1 MGILD
6 FKTARAKKYAPIDA
20 PVIADLDA
28 ILADP
33 VYFKWDGKNHAIK
46 PMSTKQYLR
55 VLDKYSDLFSM
66 NKAESK
72 PTEEELQN
80 GFGDLFSMCID
91 TIGRKE
97 VARMTPVQ
105 VGAIMQ
111 LIIEAITGKAQADT
125 VKKKVK
131 N

>member
-1 MGILD
+1 M
-6 FKTARAKKYAPIDA
+6 ARAKKYAPVDA

-28 ILADP
+28 ILAEP

-46 PMSTKQYLR
+46 PMATKQYLK

-66 NKAESK
+66 NKAEAK
-72 PTEEELQN
+72 PTEQELIN

-91 TIGRKE
+91 TIGRAE
-97 VARMTPVQ
+97 VAQMSPVQ

-111 LIIEAITGKAQADT
+111 LIIESITGKVQGET

-131 N
+131 S